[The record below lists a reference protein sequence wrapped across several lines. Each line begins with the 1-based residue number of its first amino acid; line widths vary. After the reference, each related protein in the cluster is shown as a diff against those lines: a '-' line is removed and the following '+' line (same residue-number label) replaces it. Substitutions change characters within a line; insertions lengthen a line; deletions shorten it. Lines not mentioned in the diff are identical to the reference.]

1 VVTQLGASG
10 SVEPFLHHEI
20 DVAEVDITQVDALRA
35 AESSIP
41 NVNRSNGDRDFLLI
55 QEPGL
60 KSLSCQRRHARL
72 AGVLR
77 RDLI

>member
-1 VVTQLGASG
+1 
-10 SVEPFLHHEI
+10 
-20 DVAEVDITQVDALRA
+20 
-35 AESSIP
+35 
-41 NVNRSNGDRDFLLI
+41 VNRSNGDRDFLLI